1 MMPRDCVFCGIVAGR
16 SPASIVHQAEDV
28 VAFMDIQPVSEGHA
42 LVVVRQHAALVGELD
57 ARSAAALWS
66 IGLRLADAL
75 RRSGLRCEG
84 VDFLVAD
91 GEAAGQEVRHVH
103 LHVLP
108 RWNGDGFGFRFP
120 PHYAQRPQRE
130 ELDEAAARIR
140 HTLRQAG

>member
-1 MMPRDCVFCGIVAGR
+1 MAADCVFCGIVAGR
-16 SPASIVHQAEDV
+16 APASIVHQDEDV
-28 VAFMDIQPVSEGHA
+28 VAFMDIQPVNEGHA
-42 LVVVRQHAALVGELD
+42 LVVPRHHAALVGELD

-66 IGLRLADAL
+66 AGLRIASAL

-91 GEAAGQEVRHVH
+91 GVAAGQEVPHVH

-120 PHYAQRPQRE
+120 PDYAQRPQRE
-130 ELDEAAARIR
+130 QLDEGAALI
-140 HTLRQAG
+140 RQALR